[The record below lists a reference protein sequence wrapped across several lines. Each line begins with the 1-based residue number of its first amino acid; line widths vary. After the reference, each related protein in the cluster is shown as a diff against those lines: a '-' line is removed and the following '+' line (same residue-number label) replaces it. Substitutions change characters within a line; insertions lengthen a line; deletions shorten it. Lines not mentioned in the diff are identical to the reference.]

1 MSATFE
7 LIPPTKYS
15 VNLTSN
21 GNGSVSGG
29 GSYDSG
35 SVVSISATPDSGYRF
50 KQWSDGNTDNPR
62 SIAVNGDISLSAAFE
77 LIPPYEEKTVTE
89 YNNLLLIQSLI
100 PCLSWKFGGIRPS
113 NPNNGDVYCS
123 VNENGNITSVQQY
136 NGIEWVKVVGS
147 IYNDVLGL
155 WVNAIGFNIFID
167 NWSYQDIDY
176 RADDPNINILIR
188 FLTSQFDKIT
198 GLLNTIIEKIKGVSS
213 DDITINNYQ
222 NNYDVD
228 VNTNIDNLINTS
240 KDYDKH
246 IDLNSPD
253 YNVDDSTISDLN
265 NLAVGSKG
273 IFKALDDSG
282 FSILYLAPLIL
293 LLVGLLL

>member
-1 MSATFE
+1 M
-7 LIPPTKYS
+7 
-15 VNLTSN
+15 
-21 GNGSVSGG
+21 
-29 GSYDSG
+29 
-35 SVVSISATPDSGYRF
+35 
-50 KQWSDGNTDNPR
+50 
-62 SIAVNGDISLSAAFE
+62 
-77 LIPPYEEKTVTE
+77 
-89 YNNLLLIQSLI
+89 
-100 PCLSWKFGGIRPS
+100 
-113 NPNNGDVYCS
+113 
-123 VNENGNITSVQQY
+123 NENGNITSVQQF

-147 IYNDVLGL
+147 IYNDALGL

-176 RADDPNINILIR
+176 RADDPNVNILIR

-198 GLLNTIIEKIKGVSS
+198 NLLNTIIEKIKGVSS
-213 DDITINNYQ
+213 DDVTINNYQ
-222 NNYDVD
+222 NNYDVN

-240 KDYDKH
+240 KDYDKD
-246 IDLNSPD
+246 IDLDSPD

-265 NLAVGSKG
+265 YLAVGSKG